1 MQDLLD
7 APALAAGGTAPAN
20 PKPAEEAD
28 SGLDLSVLVAYF
40 EDAEEATES
49 ARKLSERDRDYYDGK
64 QYTAAELKV
73 LRDRGQPDIVINRI
87 QPKVNYLLGYEA
99 ANRTDPRAFPRTPQD
114 QDASEAATDGL
125 RYVKDATDLDQL
137 FSNAW
142 ENIIVEG
149 FGGLELTVELKPG
162 SPAEIVPVRW
172 DWDRLFYDP
181 HSRRP
186 DFSDARYLGG
196 VLWMDADEA
205 KRKWPDS
212 TEAIDRTMGEGSA
225 TRTFDDRP
233 DRWVSRGNGPTSSG
247 RRRVR
252 ICQMYYRE
260 PDSGQWHLCIF
271 TKGGKL
277 DSMPVPFKDQN
288 GQSWCPMLLQSAYVD
303 RENARY
309 GLVRLMIGVQDEINK
324 RRSKALH
331 RLTMRQVVTET
342 GAVDD
347 EDSIKSELAKPDAV
361 IRVNPG
367 FRFEM
372 LAAGEQLSAELQLLQ
387 EAKNEIE
394 LMGPNSAMQGKD
406 NEAPSG
412 KAILANQQGGQTE
425 ISLLVDR
432 HRWLKKRTYQKIWD
446 LIRQY
451 KNEEWWVRVTDDE
464 KNVKFVGFNRP
475 VTLGEKYQKQ
485 LESKGVPP
493 EEIEQMMAQVGDD
506 PRLQQVVGQENV
518 AADMHMDITIEEVP
532 DVASMQEE
540 QFQALASLAP
550 AVTFP
555 PAVYLEASSLR
566 NKKRLLE
573 ILNGQDQVDPV
584 AAELQKI
591 TAEQTLKK
599 TQAEI
604 DKLAAETLK
613 LTVEADAAD
622 AQFGMIVKPQVTD
635 AGQSPAGQSVPAAGV
650 PTGVPEAAMPPPG
663 NVTGVEGMAP

>member
-1 MQDLLD
+1 M
-7 APALAAGGTAPAN
+7 GGPGNASPM
-20 PKPAEEAD
+20 PKPMDEPAE
-28 SGLDLSVLVAYF
+28 GLDLTTLVAYF

-149 FGGLELTVELKPG
+149 FGGLELTIEPKQDG
-162 SPAEIVPVRW
+162 TNEIVPVRW

-196 VLWMDADEA
+196 VIWMDGDEA
-205 KRKWPDS
+205 KRKWPEGA
-212 TEAIDRTMGEGSA
+212 EAIDRTMGEGA
-225 TRTFDDRP
+225 TTRTFDDRP
-233 DRWVSRGNGPTSSG
+233 DRWVSRGSGPTSSG

-277 DSMPVPFKDQN
+277 DSMPVPFRDQN
-288 GQSWCPMLLQSAYVD
+288 GQSWCPLLLQSAYVD

-331 RLTMRQVVTET
+331 RLTMRQTLSER

-347 EDSIKSELAKPDAV
+347 EDGLKSELAKPDAN
-361 IRVNPG
+361 IIVNPG
-367 FRFEM
+367 FRFE
-372 LAAGEQLSAELQLLQ
+372 LLQAGEQLSAELQLLQ

-406 NEAPSG
+406 NQAPSG

-485 LESKGVPP
+485 LEGQGVPP
-493 EEIEQMMAQVGDD
+493 EEIQQIMAQAAND
-506 PRLQQVVGQENV
+506 PRLQEVVGKENV

-540 QFQALASLAP
+540 QFQALTGLAP
-550 AVTFP
+550 AVVFP
-555 PAVYLEASSLR
+555 PNVYIEASTLR

-573 ILNGQDQVDPV
+573 ILEGKDQVDPV
-584 AAELQKI
+584 SVELQKI
-591 TAEQTLKK
+591 QAEQAIDK

-604 DKLAAETLK
+604 EKLRANALK
-613 LTVEADAAD
+613 ARVEADLAD
-622 AQFGMIVKPQVTD
+622 LQVGSIID
-635 AGQSPAGQSVPAAGV
+635 PSVIPPAGQPQGAPPAQQSQSRVPAAGV
-650 PTGVPEAAMPPPG
+650 PGEQEMPPPG
-663 NVTGVEGMAP
+663 MTGVEGAVS

>member
-1 MQDLLD
+1 M
-7 APALAAGGTAPAN
+7 GGPGNASPS
-20 PKPAEEAD
+20 PMDEPEE
-28 SGLDLSVLVAYF
+28 GLGLETLVAYF

-49 ARKLSERDRDYYDGK
+49 ARKMSERDRDYYDGK
-64 QYTAAELKV
+64 QYTAAELKT

-114 QDASEAATDGL
+114 QEASEAATDGL

-137 FSNAW
+137 FSNSW
-142 ENIIVEG
+142 ENIIIEG
-149 FGGLELTVELKPG
+149 FGGIELTIEPKQDG
-162 SPAEIVPVRW
+162 TNEILPVRW

-181 HSRRP
+181 HSRRA

-196 VLWMDADEA
+196 VIWMDGDEA
-205 KRKWPDS
+205 KRKWPEGA
-212 TEAIDRTMGEGSA
+212 EAIDRTMGESSM

-252 ICQMYYRE
+252 ICQMYYRDPE
-260 PDSGQWHLCIF
+260 SAKWHLCIF

-277 DSMPVPFKDQN
+277 DSMPVPFVDQN
-288 GQSWCPMLLQSAYVD
+288 GQSWCPLLMQSAYVD
-303 RENARY
+303 RDNNRY

-347 EDSIKSELAKPDAV
+347 VDKTKSDLAKPDAL
-361 IRVNPG
+361 IEVNPG
-367 FRFEM
+367 FRFD
-372 LAAGEQLSAELQLLQ
+372 LLPAGEQLSAELQLLQ

-406 NEAPSG
+406 NDAPSG

-432 HRWLKKRTYQKIWD
+432 HRWLKKRTYQRVWD

-485 LESKGVPP
+485 LESQGLPP
-493 EEIEQMMAQVGDD
+493 EEIEQIMAQAAND
-506 PRLQQVVGQENV
+506 PRLQEVVGRENV

-591 TAEQTLKK
+591 SAEQQLKK
-599 TQAEI
+599 TQGEI

-613 LTVEADAAD
+613 LTVDADVAD
-622 AQFGMIVKPQVTD
+622 AQIGMIVKPQVTQ
-635 AGQSPAGQSVPAAGV
+635 AGQSPGGQSVPAAGDS
-650 PTGVPEAAMPPPG
+650 GVTEMPPPG
-663 NVTGVEGMAP
+663 ISGAEGMA